1 MLKLIKPTLLAL
13 LVLEISSI
21 FVMIC
26 VFNRFIANSKN
37 LASTAL
43 LSQQAKKAREN
54 RVVLPEKNNLSSAL
68 PGKFLIQGVPFT
80 TQSPDSLW
88 DEWGEEA
95 CEEASMMI
103 VDYFWKKKEFTA
115 QTALTERNRLIQY
128 EIENYGDFRDEDA
141 QKIAQRIKT
150 YFGYSQVEVIYDF
163 SLDNL
168 KRKIVEGRPIIV
180 PAAGRRLKNPNF
192 KQPGPL
198 YHNLVIV
205 GYEGNE
211 IITNDP
217 GTRKGEGYRYNEN
230 ILYNAIHD
238 FPGSKEQIEQGR
250 KAMIIVKG
258 FVQNPKP

>member
-1 MLKLIKPTLLAL
+1 MAL
-13 LVLEISSI
+13 LVLEIGSI
-21 FVMIC
+21 FVMLY
-26 VFNRFIANSKN
+26 VFDRFIANFKN
-37 LASTAL
+37 LASTAPL
-43 LSQQAKKAREN
+43 IQSARKIREN
-54 RVVLPEKNNLSSAL
+54 RIVLPEQNSSPAAL
-68 PGKFLIQGVPFT
+68 PKKFLIEHVPFT

-88 DEWGEEA
+88 DERGEES
-95 CEEASMMI
+95 CEEASMIM
-103 VDYFWKKKEFTA
+103 VDYFWKKKEFTREI
-115 QTALTERNRLIQY
+115 ALAERNKLIQY

-141 QKIAQRIKT
+141 QDIAERLRN
-150 YFGYSQVEVIYDF
+150 YFGYREVEVIYDF
-163 SLDNL
+163 SLDDL

-180 PAAGRRLKNPNF
+180 PAAGRLLKNPNF

-205 GYEGNE
+205 GYDGNE

-217 GTRKGEGYRYNEN
+217 GTRKGEGYRYNKN

-258 FVQNPKP
+258 FL